1 MPSKKTSTKKTSKN
15 KPKEKD
21 TLAKIKDEIKYVSEE
36 LLGLVDTA
44 KKHYDKVDDKTKK
57 KVVAGIIGAAA
68 LVAGAIGAKKMMKK
82 K

>member
-1 MPSKKTSTKKTSKN
+1 MPAKKSTKN
-15 KPKEKD
+15 KVKEKD
-21 TLAKIKDEIKYVSEE
+21 TMDKIKDEIMHASDE
-36 LLGLVDTA
+36 LLGLVNSA

-57 KVVAGIIGAAA
+57 KVMAGIIGAAA

>member
-1 MPSKKTSTKKTSKN
+1 MPTKKTSKN
-15 KPKEKD
+15 KSKEKD
-21 TLAKIKDEIKYVSEE
+21 AMSKIKDEIKYVSDE
-36 LLGLVDTA
+36 LMGLVNTA
-44 KKHYDKVDDKTKK
+44 KKHYDKVDDQTKK